1 MNNFCAWTLCTTS
14 GEFVYLN
21 MPVPPSPTSVY
32 SPSYVRPVILLFNS
46 KTTAS
51 NFKNFYGQTIRT
63 SYCVQGKTNELSILR
78 RPTMNREDVKMKV
91 GLVDQDIYTEE
102 FIKKLITAYAVFY
115 VVEKYVVRRERVCL
129 VGAVH
134 DPAECMQSSFI
145 HEAMV
150 ERLNDVFNL

>member
-1 MNNFCAWTLCTTS
+1 
-14 GEFVYLN
+14 
-21 MPVPPSPTSVY
+21 
-32 SPSYVRPVILLFNS
+32 
-46 KTTAS
+46 
-51 NFKNFYGQTIRT
+51 
-63 SYCVQGKTNELSILR
+63 
-78 RPTMNREDVKMKV
+78 MKV